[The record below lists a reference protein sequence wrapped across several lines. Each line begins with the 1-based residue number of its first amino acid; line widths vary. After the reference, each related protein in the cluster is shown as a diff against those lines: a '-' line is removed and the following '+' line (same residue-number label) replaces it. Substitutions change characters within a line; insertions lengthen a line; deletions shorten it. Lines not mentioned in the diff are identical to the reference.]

1 MTLGEM
7 IDAVYHEIRS
17 VENYEQ
23 RPIVDMINYW
33 NRYLHQQ
40 FLFDETLVSEDMTWS
55 TSDASKKD
63 VSAALTN
70 WRGEPK
76 WVESGDEKWE
86 RRSIGEIY
94 SRRLDDDEYFDG
106 KFCYAIQ
113 GIYMLTVSDVAD
125 ATTVTVVHFKYPP
138 ALSDYTDTPL
148 FPTAFH
154 DMLVDKVVSA
164 IWSDVRAQDSRAW
177 ARKQRTPEEQNAEQ
191 RFFEKWNKLMRLQS
205 KDRQVTHVM
214 EMTPV
219 MKAVADRQWARR

>member
-70 WRGEPK
+70 W
-76 WVESGDEKWE
+76 
-86 RRSIGEIY
+86 
-94 SRRLDDDEYFDG
+94 
-106 KFCYAIQ
+106 
-113 GIYMLTVSDVAD
+113 
-125 ATTVTVVHFKYPP
+125 
-138 ALSDYTDTPL
+138 LS
-148 FPTAFH
+148 
-154 DMLVDKVVSA
+154 
-164 IWSDVRAQDSRAW
+164 
-177 ARKQRTPEEQNAEQ
+177 
-191 RFFEKWNKLMRLQS
+191 
-205 KDRQVTHVM
+205 
-214 EMTPV
+214 
-219 MKAVADRQWARR
+219 